1 MLLQSVSARR
11 APSAPTFRMRAAA
24 AFIQGRAGHVEH
36 YASPFLPGV
45 ALWFD
50 ACRME
55 RPRGQGGAG
64 RKTKEGHCH
73 GHCLADAGQ
82 DRYRHGTQNYLP
94 TPAWSDEAAQAA
106 HQPCRSTTVTRRAPD
121 RSTRSAP
128 RRPGLLLASGAC
140 RSINHGRGH
149 ASPRAHKIK
158 EGSCRKKSAGGKVIF
173 RGAEGVAC
181 ARKEVHLAQVPVRH
195 HRRHT
200 QTSLQPDSC
209 QSGCSKRGPILNQKP
224 P

>member
-158 EGSCRKKSAGGKVIF
+158 EGSCRKKKRRREGHLPWRRGCCVRAQGSPSRAGPRAPSSQAHANIAAARFMSVRLF
-173 RGAEGVAC
+173 ETGA
-181 ARKEVHLAQVPVRH
+181 RF
-195 HRRHT
+195 
-200 QTSLQPDSC
+200 
-209 QSGCSKRGPILNQKP
+209 
-224 P
+224 